1 MKKFLS
7 LLALAT
13 LVSTNVYAFSLG
25 DVADTGKVKMKKC
38 VMEQAK
44 DEFMKGKIN
53 SGNVEER
60 AKVIVASCATASSV
74 EASPTEVKAAVEV
87 INSLMK

>member
-1 MKKFLS
+1 MKRFLS
-7 LLALAT
+7 LLAVAL
-13 LVSTNVYAFSLG
+13 LVSTTASAFSLG

-44 DEFMKGKIN
+44 DEFMKGKVN
-53 SGNVEER
+53 SSNIEER

-74 EASPTEVKAAVEV
+74 EASPDEVKAAVEV
-87 INSLMK
+87 LNSLMK